1 MAATSMRLQA
11 HRLACARGERQLFS
25 DLNFELQSGE
35 ALWLKGGNGSGKT
48 SLLRLLC
55 GLGRP
60 LSGEVRWNGTP
71 IQQLREDFHRQLI
84 YCGHA
89 SAVKDDL
96 SAWENVAT
104 ASNLSGTACGR
115 EQAVVALVSV
125 GLGNA
130 ADLPARALSQ
140 GQRRRVA
147 LARLAIEPL
156 PPLLLLDEPFV
167 ALDQAAVQTLCRT
180 LNRHLAAGGM
190 LVYTTHQAQAL
201 QARRLEQFDL
211 EQLTPC

>member
-1 MAATSMRLQA
+1 MGAATMRLQA

-60 LSGEVRWNGTP
+60 LAGEVRWNGHP
-71 IQQLREDFHRQLI
+71 IQQLREDYHRQLI

-104 ASNLSGTACGR
+104 ASTLCGTACSR

-125 GLGNA
+125 GLGGL

-147 LARLAIEPL
+147 LARLAIDPL

-167 ALDQAAVQTLCRT
+167 ALDQAAVQVLCRT
-180 LNRHLAAGGM
+180 LNRHLAGGGM

-211 EQLTPC
+211 DRLLPC

>member
-1 MAATSMRLQA
+1 MGVQTMSLQA
-11 HRLACARGERQLFS
+11 HQLACARGERQLFS

-35 ALWLKGGNGSGKT
+35 ALWLKGRNGSGKS

-60 LSGEVRWNGTP
+60 LLGEVRWNGTP
-71 IQQLREDFHRQLI
+71 IQRLREDYHRQLI

-89 SAVKDDL
+89 SAIKDDL
-96 SAWENVAT
+96 SAWENVVVSST
-104 ASNLSGTACGR
+104 LSGVACSR
-115 EQAVVALVSV
+115 DQALVALVSV
-125 GLGNA
+125 GLGGSA
-130 ADLPARALSQ
+130 ELPARALSQ

-147 LARLAIEPL
+147 LARLALDRL

-167 ALDQAAVQTLCRT
+167 ALDQPAVQTLCRT
-180 LNRHLAAGGM
+180 LNRHLAGGGM

-201 QARRLEQFDL
+201 EARRLGQFDL
-211 EQLTPC
+211 DQLAPW

>member
-1 MAATSMRLQA
+1 MGAETMRLQA

-60 LSGEVRWNGTP
+60 LAGEVRWNGRP
-71 IQQLREDFHRQLI
+71 IQQLREDYHRQLI

-104 ASNLSGTACGR
+104 ASTLSGTACSR

-125 GLGNA
+125 GLGGA

-147 LARLAIEPL
+147 LARLAIDPL

-167 ALDQAAVQTLCRT
+167 ALDQTAVQSLCRT
-180 LNRHLAAGGM
+180 LNRHLASGGM
-190 LVYTTHQAQAL
+190 LIYTTHQAQAL

-211 EQLTPC
+211 DRLLPC